1 MLSYFL
7 ICLFCFLLHL
17 SAGTRSSNEDK
28 IPLHFAYITTK
39 TGDFVASGSIPIVD
53 WSLEMINIS

>member
-7 ICLFCFLLHL
+7 IWMLCSLLHL
-17 SAGTRSSNEDK
+17 SAGIRSSNEDK

-39 TGDFVASGSIPIVD
+39 TGGFVVSGAIPIVN
-53 WSLEMINIS
+53 WSLL